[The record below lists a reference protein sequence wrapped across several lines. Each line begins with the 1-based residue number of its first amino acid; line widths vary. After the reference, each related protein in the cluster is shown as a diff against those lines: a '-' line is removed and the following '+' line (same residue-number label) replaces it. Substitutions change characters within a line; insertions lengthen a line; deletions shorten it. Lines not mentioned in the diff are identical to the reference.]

1 MLQMCLRTAVL
12 YFTVVLC
19 LRLMGKR
26 QVGELEP
33 SELAVTFLVSEIA
46 TIPLQNPEV
55 PLLYGIVPVALLMA
69 LEVGLSILILKIVP
83 LRELLCGRASRLMRR
98 GHIDQREL
106 RRQRMSVEE
115 LMGELRVLGY
125 PDIGDLE
132 EVVLESGGKISAI
145 PKKGRGSEKSGP
157 CTVLINGR
165 WVDKKGL
172 EEAGM
177 TRSELLSRV
186 RAMGYSRISDIL
198 YMYRDAA
205 GRIHTV
211 PYEKNRGSR

>member
-46 TIPLQNPEV
+46 TVPLQNPEV
-55 PLLYGIVPVALLMA
+55 PLWWGILPVAVLMA
-69 LEVGLSILILKIVP
+69 LEVGLSVLILKIVP

-115 LMGELRVLGY
+115 LMASCGCLDIRTSEIWRRSYWNPAGRSRPSRKKAAVLKKADRV
-125 PDIGDLE
+125 PFSSM
-132 EVVLESGGKISAI
+132 VA
-145 PKKGRGSEKSGP
+145 GRTKRDS
-157 CTVLINGR
+157 GR
-165 WVDKKGL
+165 WG
-172 EEAGM
+172 
-177 TRSELLSRV
+177 
-186 RAMGYSRISDIL
+186 
-198 YMYRDAA
+198 
-205 GRIHTV
+205 
-211 PYEKNRGSR
+211 

>member
-1 MLQMCLRTAVL
+1 MPGMILRTLVL
-12 YFTVVLC
+12 YIAVVFS

-33 SELAVTFLVSEIA
+33 SELAVTFLVSETA
-46 TIPLQNPEV
+46 TIPLQNPEM
-55 PLLYGIVPVALLMA
+55 PLWHGLALVTVLMMLELA
-69 LEVGLSILILKIVP
+69 LSVLMLKIVP
-83 LRELLCGRASRLMRR
+83 LRELLCGRASRLMRH

-132 EVVLESGGKISAI
+132 EIVLEAGGKISAI
-145 PKKGRGSEKSGP
+145 PKKGRCSEKSGP

-165 WVDKKGL
+165 WPDRKGL
-172 EEAGM
+172 QEAGM
-177 TRSELLSRV
+177 TRAELYSRV
-186 RAMGYSRISDIL
+186 KAMGYTRISDIL

-205 GRIHTV
+205 GRIHTI
-211 PYEKNRGSR
+211 PYEKSRGSR

>member
-1 MLQMCLRTAVL
+1 MLQMVLRTAVL

-46 TIPLQNPEV
+46 TIPLQNPEI
-55 PLLYGIVPVALLMA
+55 PLLYGIVPIAVLMV
-69 LEVGLSILILKIVP
+69 LEVCLSVLILKIVP

-132 EVVLESGGKISAI
+132 EIVLESGGKISAI
-145 PKKGRGSEKSGP
+145 PKTGRSSEQSGP

-165 WVDKKGL
+165 WADRKGL
-172 EEAGM
+172 REAGIS
-177 TRSELLSRV
+177 RQELLSRV
-186 RAMGYSRISDIL
+186 RAMGYRKISDIL

-205 GRIHTV
+205 GRIHTI
-211 PYEKNRGSR
+211 PYEKG